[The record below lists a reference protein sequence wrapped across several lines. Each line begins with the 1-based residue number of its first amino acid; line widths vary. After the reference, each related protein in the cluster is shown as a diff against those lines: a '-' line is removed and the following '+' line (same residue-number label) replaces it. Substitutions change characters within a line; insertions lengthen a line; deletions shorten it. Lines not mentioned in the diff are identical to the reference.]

1 MAKISPRAPR
11 SPAALRARGRLHA
24 AARVAAA
31 PARNR
36 ATRASDDEAHAA
48 IHEAILDHRLPP
60 GTKLKEVPLSQI
72 FGITRNV
79 VRKALLRL
87 AHEKLIELRVNRG
100 AIVANPSIEE
110 SRHLFAARR
119 AIEGAIADSL
129 SRSATRPQI
138 RELRAVVQQED
149 AAYRRGEV
157 RAAMKLS
164 IEFHRVLARL
174 AGNTVLAEFVDQ
186 LTARTPLVLLAYR
199 APAQTAGCSNEE
211 HAQIVA
217 AIAGGDGDRA
227 VALMRQHLDDLQ
239 GQLQYEEDQ
248 GASADLAAIFGRTRD

>member
-1 MAKISPRAPR
+1 
-11 SPAALRARGRLHA
+11 
-24 AARVAAA
+24 
-31 PARNR
+31 
-36 ATRASDDEAHAA
+36 
-48 IHEAILDHRLPP
+48 
-60 GTKLKEVPLSQI
+60 
-72 FGITRNV
+72 
-79 VRKALLRL
+79 VRKALQRL
-87 AHEKLIELRVNRG
+87 AHERLVELRVNRG

-119 AIEGAIADSL
+119 AIEGAIVDSL
-129 SRSATRPQI
+129 SRTASRPQI

-186 LTARTPLVLLAYR
+186 LTARTPLVLIAYR
-199 APAQTAGCSNEE
+199 APTHAAGCSNDE
-211 HAQIVA
+211 HAQIVE

-227 VALMRQHLDDLQ
+227 VALMRRHLDDLQ
-239 GQLQYEEDQ
+239 GQLKYEEDQ
-248 GASADLAAIFGRTRD
+248 EPTADLAAIFGRTASR